1 MLQSICQ
8 QTWKTQ
14 QWSQNWKTSVFITT
28 PKKDN
33 AKECPSPCSTVLI
46 SLASKVILKMLQA
59 RPHQYVNWE
68 SPAVLSGFR
77 KGRETRD
84 QIDNIPWIIEKAR
97 GFQKE
102 KKKKNCQHPLD
113 HQKSKRVPEKPLLLL
128 YWLRQSVCVD
138 HNRLWKI
145 FREMGVPECLTCF
158 FRNLCMKVK
167 KQQLE
172 MDMKE

>member
-1 MLQSICQ
+1 MLHSICQ

-14 QWSQNWKTSVFITT
+14 QWSQNWKTSVFITI

-33 AKECPSPCSTVLI
+33 AKECPSPCTTVLI
-46 SLASKVILKMLQA
+46 SLASKVILKILQA
-59 RPHQYVNWE
+59 RLHQYVNCE

-102 KKKKNCQHPLD
+102 KKKICFLD
-113 HQKSKRVPEKPLLLL
+113 YAKAFD
-128 YWLRQSVCVD
+128 WVD

-145 FREMGVPECLTCF
+145 FREMGVPEYLTCV
-158 FRNLCMKVK
+158 FRNLRMKVK